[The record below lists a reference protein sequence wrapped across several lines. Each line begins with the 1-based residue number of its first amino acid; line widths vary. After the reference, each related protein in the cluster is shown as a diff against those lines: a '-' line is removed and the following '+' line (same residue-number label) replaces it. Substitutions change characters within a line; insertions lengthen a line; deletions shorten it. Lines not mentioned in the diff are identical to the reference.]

1 MNKIGKNLIYQSS
14 YQVLKILMPLITVPL
29 VSHSLGSSGVGQYA
43 FSNSIAQYFVLVT
56 ALGLPLYGTR
66 EIAKIGDKKQLLSRK
81 FWILEGFSILL
92 TAVVLVFYFTV
103 GLIFN
108 LGIIYYVQ
116 ALLVLGAGLDISWF
130 FMGIEDF
137 KRITI
142 VNFLLQMISF
152 LLIVTQ
158 IHSNGDLIKYAIILS
173 TTSVLNPITLWY
185 FLRKKISFV
194 CPKFIEMW
202 QALKSSAVLFIPQV
216 AIILYTNLN
225 KTMLGTL
232 GNKTFVGVFSNAL
245 LVTTVFITLISSI
258 DTVLMPHATRLFSQ
272 NKYNEGYVMI
282 QRVLNFEAYFT
293 IAMAA
298 GITALSN
305 KLIPWFFGPSFAGMN
320 TVLPILSLLVIVI
333 PGGMSISRQYLIPQN
348 RIKEYNNSVY
358 LGAVISVILNFM
370 LIPILGAVGAAIVS
384 VAVEALIWL
393 IRLWDFWK
401 NTHLGYSRWQ
411 FTVNA
416 LTGIIMIFVIKCLT
430 TNMSATPTTTI
441 IQAALGAS
449 VYLVLTTIL
458 KANPALPLL
467 KQFWDDFSRKRNR
480 HS

>member
-81 FWILEGFSILL
+81 FWTLEGFSILL
-92 TAVVLVFYFTV
+92 TAVVLVFYFTI

-108 LGIIYYVQ
+108 LGIIYYIQ

-130 FMGIEDF
+130 FMGTEDF
-137 KRITI
+137 KKITI

-194 CPKFIEMW
+194 RPKCIEMW

-232 GNKTFVGVFSNAL
+232 GNKTFVGIFSNAL
-245 LVTTVFITLISSI
+245 LVTTVFITLIS
-258 DTVLMPHATRLFSQ
+258 
-272 NKYNEGYVMI
+272 
-282 QRVLNFEAYFT
+282 
-293 IAMAA
+293 
-298 GITALSN
+298 
-305 KLIPWFFGPSFAGMN
+305 
-320 TVLPILSLLVIVI
+320 
-333 PGGMSISRQYLIPQN
+333 
-348 RIKEYNNSVY
+348 
-358 LGAVISVILNFM
+358 
-370 LIPILGAVGAAIVS
+370 
-384 VAVEALIWL
+384 
-393 IRLWDFWK
+393 
-401 NTHLGYSRWQ
+401 
-411 FTVNA
+411 
-416 LTGIIMIFVIKCLT
+416 
-430 TNMSATPTTTI
+430 
-441 IQAALGAS
+441 
-449 VYLVLTTIL
+449 
-458 KANPALPLL
+458 
-467 KQFWDDFSRKRNR
+467 
-480 HS
+480 